1 MVPDIHTSFM
11 TLNRNF
17 KGMRNGALKRLF
29 VGRPLSSYEESQHR
43 LSKKVALAVF
53 SSDALSSSAYATDEI
68 LLALVLA
75 GSVALSVA
83 SPIGMAVTLVLAIVI
98 ISYRQ
103 TVRAYPN
110 GGGAYIVAHEN
121 LGPFPGL
128 IAASALLVD
137 YVLTVSVSVAAGL
150 AAVSAA
156 FPEVRDH
163 RVTVGI
169 AVVAFITALN
179 LRGLKESG
187 TVFAIPTY
195 GFLISMIAMIVLGGV
210 RVIQGDFEPYPESH
224 LVAEQ
229 GLTLFLILRAFASG
243 STALTG
249 VEAISNGVPA
259 FRKPESKNASQTLL
273 ILGGLLAFLFLG
285 ITILARAYRVNPHL
299 IEEGQTVMS
308 QIAAKVYGGGSP
320 MFYVIQSFTALI
332 LFLAANTSFADFPRL
347 ASILAKDRY
356 LPKALQNR
364 GDRLAFSNGIVILA
378 VAASALLYRYK
389 AEVHSIIPLYV
400 IGVFASFTLSQGGM
414 VKHWFNEVHNA
425 ARLGKP
431 APRGWRRAAT
441 VNALGAATTALV
453 LVIVS
458 ITKFALGAWQVM
470 ILIPALAWLLR
481 GIRKHYLEVDKDLSS
496 GPLSPMTMDNVVL
509 VLTRRGGATKA
520 LALARTI
527 NPRHLEV
534 VALGSDQPWLADL
547 RNHWRVL
554 GIKVQIQSIGRG
566 VDHLK
571 HFLSTLDGPVTILLP
586 EPQYA
591 GWFGQLQNLLVLRIK
606 KAFLSAPETVVI
618 STPFPPKEP
627 ESRLQAPGRLTLLVF
642 VSGVNGATLRALDY
656 AASLNPSAV
665 TAMSIQ
671 TQPGEA
677 AALTN
682 QWGSLGLKV
691 PLEIVDSPYR
701 SLIEP
706 VLREVRDLRPNPYD
720 AVGVVVPEFVVQ
732 HWWQAL
738 LHNQTA
744 FLIKS
749 ALLFESNVM
758 VINVPY
764 RLGGR
769 TRSRPAAKDAYQK
782 QSKQADQARI

>member
-1 MVPDIHTSFM
+1 M
-11 TLNRNF
+11 
-17 KGMRNGALKRLF
+17 
-29 VGRPLSSYEESQHR
+29 GRPLSSYEEHQHR

-83 SPIGMAVTLVLAIVI
+83 SPIGLAVTLVLAIVI
-98 ISYRQ
+98 ASYRQ
-103 TVRAYPN
+103 TVRAYPS
-110 GGGAYIVAHEN
+110 GGGAYIVAHDN
-121 LGPFPGL
+121 LGAFPGL

-137 YVLTVSVSVAAGL
+137 YVLTVSVSVAAGM

-156 FPEVRDH
+156 FPVVREH
-163 RVTVGI
+163 RVIIAVAVVGI
-169 AVVAFITALN
+169 ITALN

-187 TVFAIPTY
+187 TVFAFPTY
-195 GFLISMIAMIVLGGV
+195 GFLISMIAMIVLGGI
-210 RVIQGDFEPYPESH
+210 RVAQGNFEPYPESH

-273 ILGGLLAFLFLG
+273 TLGVLLAFLFLG
-285 ITILARAYRVNPHL
+285 ITLLARAYRVNPHL
-299 IEEGQTVMS
+299 IEEGHTVTS
-308 QIAAKVYGGGSP
+308 QIASKVFGGGSL
-320 MFYVIQSFTALI
+320 MFYVIQVFTALI

-356 LPKALQNR
+356 LPRALQNR

-378 VAASALLYRYK
+378 IAASGLLYRYK

-400 IGVFASFTLSQGGM
+400 IGVFVSFTLSQGGM
-414 VKHWFNEVHNA
+414 VKHWFREAHNA
-425 ARLGKP
+425 VRLGEP
-431 APRGWRRAAT
+431 APRGWRRAAS
-441 VNALGAATTALV
+441 VNAVGAATTALV
-453 LVIVS
+453 FVIVS
-458 ITKFALGAWQVM
+458 ISKFALGAWQVM
-470 ILIPALAWLLR
+470 ILIPALAWLLNR
-481 GIRKHYLEVDKDLSS
+481 IRRHYLEMEKDLGGDDPS
-496 GPLSPMTMDNVVL
+496 PPMTMDTVV
-509 VLTRRGGATKA
+509 VALTRRGGATKA

-527 NPRHLEV
+527 NPRQLHV
-534 VALGSDQPWLADL
+534 VALGPAEPWVADL
-547 RNHWRVL
+547 RNHWSDL
-554 GIKVQIQSIGRG
+554 GIKVPVEAIGRSAG
-566 VDHLK
+566 HLK
-571 HFLSTLDGPVTILLP
+571 EFVSAVEGPVTILLP

-591 GWFGQLQNLLVLRIK
+591 GWFGQLQNLLVLKIK
-606 KAFLSAPETVVI
+606 RAFLSAPETVVI
-618 STPFPPKEP
+618 STPFPPHEK
-627 ESRLQAPGRLTLLVF
+627 ESRLLAPGRLTLLVF
-642 VSGVNGATLRALDY
+642 VSGVNRATLRALEY
-656 AASLNPSAV
+656 AASLNPSAL

-677 AALTN
+677 ARLTT
-682 QWGSLGLKV
+682 QWSKLGLQV

-701 SLIEP
+701 SLMEP
-706 VLREVRDLRPNPYD
+706 VLREVRELRPNPND
-720 AVGVVVPEFVVQ
+720 AVGVVVPEFVVE

-749 ALLFESNVM
+749 ALLFEPNVM

-764 RLGGR
+764 QLGV
-769 TRSRPAAKDAYQK
+769 DAPLEAQRK
-782 QSKQADQARI
+782 VALNSAPK